1 MAYEKIITLYVSVF
15 CIGILYVQKLP
26 HIKST
31 RFKKESMSILK
42 FGAIADELRLK
53 IKSINAV
60 IVSCSE
66 KVGGDWT
73 NNIQ

>member
-1 MAYEKIITLYVSVF
+1 
-15 CIGILYVQKLP
+15 
-26 HIKST
+26 
-31 RFKKESMSILK
+31 MSILK